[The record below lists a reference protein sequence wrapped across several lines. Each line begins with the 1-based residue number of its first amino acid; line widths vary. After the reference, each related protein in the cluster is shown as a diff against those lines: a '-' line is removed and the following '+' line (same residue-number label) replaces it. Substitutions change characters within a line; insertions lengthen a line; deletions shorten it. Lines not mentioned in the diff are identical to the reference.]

1 MNPDCPRIR
10 DYTSDAISGILPEAD
25 ERALREHLDGCAD
38 CRRYAETLKQQ
49 DAILADHFARIDA
62 DMPARRSHVLR
73 AIDAV
78 CEAQQWNVF
87 VVARGIL
94 TTPLTRIAAAILIVV
109 TILALWQMED
119 GTTTAYA
126 LSDVPKLLGQAR
138 TIHLRRRHF
147 PNGQVV
153 HLEDWW
159 DSESGGA
166 YHYWEWP
173 EYKQGPNGLQSMKAS
188 FETVKNGRFIME
200 VDHQNK
206 TVRFERLLPVEQ
218 KLQKHLMAKDVAS
231 IAVPG
236 VFQYLDRY
244 TKIGTERIEAE
255 RYDVWRQEYRDVEA
269 DIGIR
274 FDVWLSRRTGE
285 IGRTRRW
292 ENWHKY
298 GHGWQLASE
307 TDKIE
312 LDAEP
317 PAGLFATEPPVGY
330 TMENTKD
337 TADITGAGFR
347 TCRYP
352 EGCEMR
358 VPFSLALEEGSVLI
372 CWNVVCTPSL
382 APAEA
387 VYDNLTFGGPLP
399 QPPAALCGLMSISG
413 GNRGRYGSVAFWD
426 ENAAFTITHYVGRYL
441 MQTRKADRVYVWALY
456 TPQEMLSS
464 EEPTKKTIAVIEPHV
479 TDPNATRIVTTSLT
493 SWVVTRARFAEYLTE
508 AMPELSE
515 DPTLPDLMAYDS
527 LLQLAVQVRNTP
539 GLYDDFRARMQPV
552 EEGMSSDPRPA
563 EASTA
568 ESIPPEMAS
577 GQVKEVVHGLFAA
590 MHEGRTGDAME
601 MLKNDR
607 RMASRVAGVMSRST
621 RLENIRIEDT
631 YVQDN
636 AALAVTSTFK
646 IAEGQSRCAVISL
659 RRDRGTWSIQHFTW
673 TTAENHDQE
682 IGRFLRDFPKATHFS
697 EEQER

>member
-206 TVRFERLLPVEQ
+206 T
-218 KLQKHLMAKDVAS
+218 
-231 IAVPG
+231 
-236 VFQYLDRY
+236 
-244 TKIGTERIEAE
+244 
-255 RYDVWRQEYRDVEA
+255 
-269 DIGIR
+269 
-274 FDVWLSRRTGE
+274 
-285 IGRTRRW
+285 
-292 ENWHKY
+292 
-298 GHGWQLASE
+298 
-307 TDKIE
+307 
-312 LDAEP
+312 
-317 PAGLFATEPPVGY
+317 
-330 TMENTKD
+330 
-337 TADITGAGFR
+337 
-347 TCRYP
+347 
-352 EGCEMR
+352 
-358 VPFSLALEEGSVLI
+358 
-372 CWNVVCTPSL
+372 
-382 APAEA
+382 
-387 VYDNLTFGGPLP
+387 
-399 QPPAALCGLMSISG
+399 
-413 GNRGRYGSVAFWD
+413 
-426 ENAAFTITHYVGRYL
+426 
-441 MQTRKADRVYVWALY
+441 
-456 TPQEMLSS
+456 
-464 EEPTKKTIAVIEPHV
+464 
-479 TDPNATRIVTTSLT
+479 
-493 SWVVTRARFAEYLTE
+493 
-508 AMPELSE
+508 
-515 DPTLPDLMAYDS
+515 
-527 LLQLAVQVRNTP
+527 
-539 GLYDDFRARMQPV
+539 
-552 EEGMSSDPRPA
+552 
-563 EASTA
+563 
-568 ESIPPEMAS
+568 
-577 GQVKEVVHGLFAA
+577 
-590 MHEGRTGDAME
+590 
-601 MLKNDR
+601 
-607 RMASRVAGVMSRST
+607 
-621 RLENIRIEDT
+621 
-631 YVQDN
+631 
-636 AALAVTSTFK
+636 
-646 IAEGQSRCAVISL
+646 
-659 RRDRGTWSIQHFTW
+659 
-673 TTAENHDQE
+673 
-682 IGRFLRDFPKATHFS
+682 
-697 EEQER
+697 